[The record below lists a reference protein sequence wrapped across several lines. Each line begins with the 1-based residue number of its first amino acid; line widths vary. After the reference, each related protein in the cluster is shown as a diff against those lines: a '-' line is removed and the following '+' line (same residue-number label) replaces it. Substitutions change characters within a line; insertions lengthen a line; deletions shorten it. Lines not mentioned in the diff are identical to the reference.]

1 MNALLKTI
9 ALVCVIAT
17 TALAQTPAVKSL
29 PSFDKVIVSP
39 MVRLVLVA
47 GDAESARL
55 EYENIAPDKVNCYV
69 DGNTLRIFLD
79 DAKITVK
86 QRRYDDGHS
95 SYKEPIYD
103 KSVKV
108 TAYVTYRQLN
118 ELEIRGEEEATCQS
132 EIKADVFRL
141 RVYGQANVTL
151 SSLKTDRLIASVYGE
166 NRITIQSGQA
176 TEQTYRVY
184 GESEI
189 DAENL
194 IGQNVSTSLYGDSKL
209 RLYASNRIGVTAFG
223 ESDVKYTG
231 DAHVD
236 KGLVIGD
243 VTIRKVRPE

>member
-1 MNALLKTI
+1 MKRLLIFTFI
-9 ALVCVIAT
+9 FCLVSFWT
-17 TALAQTPAVKSL
+17 KAQTSTKTL

-39 MVRLVLVA
+39 LIRLVLVA
-47 GDAESARL
+47 GEQENARL
-55 EYENIAPDKVNCYV
+55 EYENVSPDKVNCYV
-69 DGNTLRIFLD
+69 EGHTLRIFLD

-86 QRRYDDGHS
+86 QRTYENGYRTR
-95 SYKEPIYD
+95 KEPIYD

-108 TAYVTYRQLN
+108 TAYVTYRQLS

-132 EIKADVFRL
+132 DITSDVFKL

-151 SSLKTDRLIASVYGE
+151 SSLKTGRLVASIYGE

-176 TEQTYRVY
+176 TEQKYRVY

-189 DAENL
+189 NAENL
-194 IGQNVSTSLYGDSKL
+194 IGEDVSTSLYGDSKL

-223 ESDVKYTG
+223 ESDVKYAG
-231 DAHVD
+231 GGHLD

-243 VTIRKVRPE
+243 VTIRKTKPE